1 MRAQKFAKTIGELS
15 NLNATKC
22 HLMQYKRAKDKGE
35 KKRKKKKKKKK
46 GKRKEKIKEHEHK
59 ANKHK
64 IY

>member
-22 HLMQYKRAKDKGE
+22 HTKERKTKGE
-35 KKRKKKKKKKK
+35 KKEKKKKKKKK
-46 GKRKEKIKEHEHK
+46 KEKRKEHEHK
-59 ANKHK
+59 ANKHT

>member
-22 HLMQYKRAKDKGE
+22 HTKERKTKGE
-35 KKRKKKKKKKK
+35 KKEKKEKKKKKE
-46 GKRKEKIKEHEHK
+46 KRKEHEHK
-59 ANKHK
+59 ANKHT